1 MTTEKQSIYDLYA
14 TSKDAEVN
22 GVVVTFGAAGKIRI
36 ARAGGANERFAAAFE
51 KKTRG
56 KRREIEAGTLPIS
69 EQRRLSVE
77 AFAETVVLGWE
88 GICERPTKDAEG
100 KEIPGKTLEYSRANV
115 IKLLTELPDLFDRL
129 REEATSMANFQVQ
142 NLEADAGNS

>member
-1 MTTEKQSIYDLYA
+1 MSKSIYELYA

-22 GVVVTFGAAGKIRI
+22 GVIVTFGDAGKIRI

-88 GICERPTKDAEG
+88 GITDRDG
-100 KEIPGKTLEYSRANV
+100 KPLDFNRANV

-129 REEATSMANFQVQ
+129 REEATSMTNFQVQ
-142 NLEADAGNS
+142 ALEADAGNS